1 MRRELEV
8 LLLMFADDTKG
19 AKIIKGPE
27 DREKLQEALDC
38 LCEWAEKWGMSF
50 NVAKCKI
57 MHVGRNNPEY
67 DYFMNGVKVCTTEE
81 EKDVGVMVTKNLKP
95 SLQCSKAAGR
105 ATAVLNQIRRNFHYR
120 DRFTFLR
127 LYKQYVRPH
136 LEFAVPAWSP
146 WAKGDIETLERVQE
160 KALKMVSG
168 LKGKTYN
175 EKLTE
180 LGMSTLESRRHDQD
194 MNLVYKLLSGD
205 SGSEMFTL
213 VGTEERTRTRQ
224 TAGTLNLV
232 GQFARTDQRKF
243 SFAVRTVDKWNHL
256 PDDVKQA
263 QSQQAFKS
271 RLKAWKK

>member
-1 MRRELEV
+1 M
-8 LLLMFADDTKG
+8 
-19 AKIIKGPE
+19 
-27 DREKLQEALDC
+27 
-38 LCEWAEKWGMSF
+38 
-50 NVAKCKI
+50 
-57 MHVGRNNPEY
+57 
-67 DYFMNGVKVCTTEE
+67 
-81 EKDVGVMVTKNLKP
+81 
-95 SLQCSKAAGR
+95 
-105 ATAVLNQIRRNFHYR
+105 
-120 DRFTFLR
+120 
-127 LYKQYVRPH
+127 
-136 LEFAVPAWSP
+136 
-146 WAKGDIETLERVQE
+146 ERVQE